1 MEIFINDKLYRDGI
15 KVVLNQTQY
24 NFFCF
29 IFFGG
34 GLICATTTVITQRV
48 KIHLQYIVRDSMSDK
63 IREDITFSVPSEPDL
78 YPP

>member
-1 MEIFINDKLYRDGI
+1 MISCTGMVLKLSRT
-15 KVVLNQTQY
+15 KPST
-24 NFFCF
+24 
-29 IFFGG
+29 IFFVLFFLGG